1 VYIEWL
7 QDTETIQR
15 VVDCCPGLE
24 ALCIE
29 CYGGNELA
37 EIQPQRW
44 AASLGC
50 LTGLSTLT
58 RLSMDTI
65 DVSMTTDVYRAIG
78 ALTGLRE
85 LGLGVMDPTHLGPAV
100 QLTACRQ
107 LTELQMEV
115 MVTSDHDDTLFGV
128 NARNKVWVMVC

>member
-1 VYIEWL
+1 MFPDGLRLGGLPKLACLTVYIEWL

-44 AASLGC
+44 GASLGC

-65 DVSMTTDVYRAIG
+65 DVSMTADVYTAIG

-85 LGLGVMDPTHLGPAV
+85 LRLGLMDPTHLGPAADGLSAAHRAADGGHGDV
-100 QLTACRQ
+100 R
-107 LTELQMEV
+107 
-115 MVTSDHDDTLFGV
+115 S
-128 NARNKVWVMVC
+128 